1 MLISVTRFYITS
13 GMSAEVLLNTDYI
26 IKVDSHVDG
35 HINTRVIV
43 DNRKSQEGPDVVYL
57 KDTLNAIKTK
67 VGLIRNK
74 GAKRGTKRA
83 SK

>member
-35 HINTRVIV
+35 QINTRVIV